1 MWERTGRPLID
12 PPIVQK
18 KASTTSIQPL
28 NVSQQATR
36 RRKQIPSGPGQ
47 SSNTRGRKRRVQV
60 GSGDAGTRGEQ
71 SSQGLSQSENPSQAS
86 NVTGS
91 L

>member
-1 MWERTGRPLID
+1 M
-12 PPIVQK
+12 
-18 KASTTSIQPL
+18 A
-28 NVSQQATR
+28 
-36 RRKQIPSGPGQ
+36 
-47 SSNTRGRKRRVQV
+47 QV

-71 SSQGLSQSENPSQAS
+71 SSQRLSQSENPSQAS